1 MRVQTKFIFL
11 VLLAGCSTKNPGPP
25 KLGAASDSLRSPDS
39 ASTVAVA
46 SPEVVLTYEQR
57 QGKYLYREY
66 CMVCHGEEGKGDGF
80 NAFNL
85 DPRPRDF
92 TDSTYM
98 NALGD
103 QQALATIMGGGR
115 SVNKSPLMPP
125 YRWTLKKD
133 EIRYV
138 VAYLKTFFPQNQH
151 E

>member
-1 MRVQTKFIFL
+1 MRVQMKFVFL
-11 VLLAGCSTKNPGPP
+11 VLLAGCSTKNPVAP
-25 KLGAASDSLRSPDS
+25 KPGAASDSLRSPDS
-39 ASTVAVA
+39 TSTVAVA
-46 SPEVVLTYEQR
+46 SPEVILTYEQR
-57 QGKYLYREY
+57 QGKFLYREY

-125 YRWTLKKD
+125 YGWTLKRD

-138 VAYLKTFFPQNQH
+138 VAYVKTLFPQNRH

>member
-1 MRVQTKFIFL
+1 MKVPMTFIVL
-11 VLLAGCSTKNPGPP
+11 VLLAGCSTKNPGPA
-25 KLGAASDSLRSPDS
+25 KLGAASDTLRSPDS

-46 SPEVVLTYEQR
+46 TPEVVLTYEQR

-103 QQALATIMGGGR
+103 RQALATVIGGGR
-115 SVNKSPLMPP
+115 SVNKSPLMPA
-125 YRWTLKKD
+125 YGWTLKKD

-138 VAYLKTFFPQNQH
+138 VAYVKTLFPRNQH
-151 E
+151 

>member
-1 MRVQTKFIFL
+1 MSAKKSL
-11 VLLAGCSTKNPGPP
+11 VLLILFAGCSAKNPGPP
-25 KLGAASDSLRSPDS
+25 KPEAASDSLHRADS
-39 ASTVAVA
+39 TSTIAVVQ
-46 SPEVVLTYEQR
+46 PEVVLTYEQR
-57 QGKYLYREY
+57 QGRYLYREY
-66 CMVCHGEEGKGDGF
+66 CMVCHGEGGKGDGF
-80 NAFNL
+80 NAYNL

-103 QQALATIMGGGR
+103 QQTVETIMGGGR

-125 YRWTLKKD
+125 YGWTLKKD

-138 VAYLKTFFPQNQH
+138 AAYVKTFFPQSKH

>member
-1 MRVQTKFIFL
+1 MRVQSKLFFL
-11 VLLAGCSTKNPGPP
+11 VLLAGCSTKNPGSP
-25 KLGAASDSLRSPDS
+25 KQGATNDSLRSADS
-39 ASTVAVA
+39 TSSVAVA
-46 SPEVVLTYEQR
+46 QPEVVLTYEQR

-103 QQALATIMGGGR
+103 RQTLGTIIGGGR

-125 YRWTLKKD
+125 YGWTLKKD